1 MTKYKIRNTT
11 EGTPLIN
18 ETKGQPMIKNGAVI
32 IQTDNGTIHQVL
44 LSASEFPTILSLIR
58 QLHEGTVKISS
69 EKLEGII
76 FESQNNEKTAD

>member
-18 ETKGQPMIKNGAVI
+18 ETKDQPMIKNGAVI
-32 IQTDNGTIHQVL
+32 IETDNGAIHQVL
-44 LSASEFPTILSLIR
+44 LTKSEGSAILSLIR
-58 QLHEGTVKISS
+58 QLHQGTVKISN

-76 FESQNNEKTAD
+76 FEFQNNDN